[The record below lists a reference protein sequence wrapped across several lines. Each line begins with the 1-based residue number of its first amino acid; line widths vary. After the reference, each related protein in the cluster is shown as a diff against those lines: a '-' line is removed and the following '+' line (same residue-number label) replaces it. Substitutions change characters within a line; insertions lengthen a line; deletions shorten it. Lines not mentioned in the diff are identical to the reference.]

1 MRIIHV
7 EMLDTALSGPG
18 LNPDCGHCVV
28 LLGKTFYSHS
38 AKPDLRAGFT
48 TGLELVT
55 LAILKN
61 VLRRY
66 SNIYYGSLA

>member
-1 MRIIHV
+1 MV
-7 EMLDTALSGPG
+7 NAFASELSGPG
-18 LNPDCGHCVV
+18 SRPGRRNCVV

-61 VLRRY
+61 VLRRC
-66 SNIYYGSLA
+66 SNIYYRSLA